1 LLTTYF
7 STPNFYKYTRYYF
20 IKGRFWGE
28 ILGGESEFKNAIA
41 LMGIIIY
48 ILYIRF
54 ISDSSCPICWI
65 PKIIFSV

>member
-48 ILYIRF
+48 ILSLTPSF
-54 ISDSSCPICWI
+54 
-65 PKIIFSV
+65 